1 MLHDEN
7 YKRLFASPL
16 MVRDVLRAC
25 LPAHRLAAAD
35 FSSLGKLSPEYI
47 SGELRRRHGDTV
59 WHLRLGRRRVFL
71 LLLEFQAQDDRW
83 MALRILT
90 YSGLLYQELIRSRA
104 PEVAGERLPAV
115 LPVVLY
121 NGTEPWSAAPEM
133 RALITPVGRWLALY
147 QPAQRYRLL
156 DLRHLAADDLPYRN
170 LLRVVA
176 RLEQSRSLREVERAV
191 LALVRWLPR
200 RGAQELRRG
209 FVDWVRQIIRRLA
222 PAGVSVPAIRTLE
235 EASMTLVERVA
246 EWPKQWL
253 QEGREQ
259 GIAEG
264 RKQGIVEGREQGVAE
279 GREQGRA
286 QGVAQGVDQQ
296 RALLC
301 RLAAARFDAGTA
313 ARLADLLAPVAEPE
327 RLAEVGDWLV
337 RSDTAA
343 EFLARFD
350 PAAPATRRTVVD
362 RRP

>member
-16 MVRDVLRAC
+16 MVQDVLRAC

-35 FSSLGKLSPEYI
+35 FSSLGKLSPDYV
-47 SGELRRRHGDTV
+47 SDELRKRHGDTV

-90 YSGLLYQELIRSRA
+90 YTGLLLQELIRSRA

-121 NGTEPWSAAPEM
+121 NGTAPWIAAPEM
-133 RALITPVGRWLALY
+133 RALITPVGRWLAPY
-147 QPAQRYRLL
+147 QPAQRYCLL
-156 DLRHLAADDLPYRN
+156 DLRRMPADDLPYRN
-170 LLRVVA
+170 LLRVVV
-176 RLEQSRSLREVERAV
+176 RLEQSRTPEDVVRAV
-191 LALVRWLPR
+191 QALQRWLPK
-200 RGAQELRRG
+200 RGAEELRRG
-209 FVDWVRQIIRRLA
+209 FVDWVREIAGRLV
-222 PAGVSVPAIRTLE
+222 PAGATVPLVRTLE
-235 EASMTLVERVA
+235 ESMTLVERVA

-253 QEGREQ
+253 QEGREL
-259 GIAEG
+259 GIA
-264 RKQGIVEGREQGVAE
+264 EGREQGVAE
-279 GREQGRA
+279 GRE

-301 RLAAARFDAGTA
+301 RLAAARFDADTA
-313 ARLADLLAPVAEPE
+313 TRLADLLAPIADPE

-337 RSDTAA
+337 RCDTAA
-343 EFLARFD
+343 AFLAHVD
-350 PAAPATRRTVVD
+350 SASPA
-362 RRP
+362 

>member
-16 MVRDVLRAC
+16 MVGDVLRAC
-25 LPAHRLAAAD
+25 LPAHRLAVAD

-47 SGELRRRHGDTV
+47 SDELRKRHGDTV

-121 NGTEPWSAAPEM
+121 HGTEAWTAAPEM
-133 RALITPVGRWLALY
+133 RALITPVGWWLAPY
-147 QPAQRYRLL
+147 QPAQRYHLL
-156 DLRHLAADDLPYRN
+156 DLGRVAAEDLPYRN
-170 LLRVVA
+170 LLRAVA
-176 RLEQSRSLREVERAV
+176 RLEQSRSWEDVRWTVRA
-191 LALVRWLPR
+191 LQRWLPQ
-200 RGAQELRRG
+200 RGAEELRRG
-209 FVDWVRQIIRRLA
+209 FVDWIRQIAEPLA
-222 PAGVSVPAIRTLE
+222 PAGALVPEIRTLE

-259 GIAEG
+259 GLAEG
-264 RKQGIVEGREQGVAE
+264 RKQGRAQGVAE
-279 GREQGRA
+279 GREQGLT
-286 QGVAQGVDQQ
+286 QGIDQQ

-301 RLAAARFDAGTA
+301 RLAAARFDADTA
-313 ARLADLLAPVAEPE
+313 ARLGDLLAPIADSE

-337 RSDTAA
+337 RCDTAA
-343 EFLARFD
+343 KFLARFD
-350 PAAPATRRTVVD
+350 PASRA
-362 RRP
+362 